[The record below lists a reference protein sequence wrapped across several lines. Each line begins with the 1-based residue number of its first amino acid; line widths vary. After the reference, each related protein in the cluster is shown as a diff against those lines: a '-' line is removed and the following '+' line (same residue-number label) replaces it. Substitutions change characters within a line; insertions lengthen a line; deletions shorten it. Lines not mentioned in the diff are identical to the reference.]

1 MQILGAI
8 GVEFYCS
15 RNAPGDPEL
24 ESYIRQ
30 LWDVARTEDLPG
42 WSADCSGLCDGLGAR
57 FASGNREHLRRL
69 CNAAYEIAGSQM
81 YSNYKPEQASRFL
94 GEVGELAEVDLDSLA
109 LSEVFCRHAPG
120 SMVGGIRSLSMW
132 FRNGKKLRDKFALG
146 IEMKILENP
155 RAARPRWR
163 QQAGFVGL
171 GPSRGAGWQ

>member
-1 MQILGAI
+1 MKRPSLRAMQILGAI

-42 WSADCSGLCDGLGAR
+42 WSADCTGLCDGLGAR
-57 FASGNREHLRRL
+57 FATGKREHLRRL

-109 LSEVFCRHAPG
+109 LSDVFCRHAPG
-120 SMVGGIRSLSMW
+120 VDGWGDPVPQHVVQEW
-132 FRNGKKLRDKFALG
+132 QKV
-146 IEMKILENP
+146 
-155 RAARPRWR
+155 AR
-163 QQAGFVGL
+163 QICTT
-171 GPSRGAGWQ
+171 